1 MIKGIGVDNVDIPRL
16 NKVYEKWGE
25 KFTNKVFSI
34 EEIPFYKDKK
44 SFLNSL
50 AGKFAAKEAIA
61 KALGNGFKGGLT
73 FKSIKIIKSL
83 SGSPVAIVQNNNDEI
98 MISITHTDKV
108 ATAIAIINS
117 D

>member
-1 MIKGIGVDNVDIPRL
+1 MKN
-16 NKVYEKWGE
+16 GE
-25 KFTNKVFSI
+25 KSLLIKSLALRKFSS
-34 EEIPFYKDKK
+34 YKDK

-61 KALGNGFKGGLT
+61 KALENGFKGGLT